1 MQKSLPK
8 QVNWVAHN
16 PENVLEKPLNQVY
29 KMQHPSVL
37 LYLEG
42 AASLESL
49 TTSGSYNHSISSS
62 TENPESSRKRYDKYI
77 PFTAEYS
84 EVSRSLNIVQLCIC
98 VTTFCKKLLWWE
110 LSTSL
115 IYKYSNMR
123 LGVILLLSFF
133 SRIMIERFFLGSWSI

>member
-1 MQKSLPK
+1 
-8 QVNWVAHN
+8 
-16 PENVLEKPLNQVY
+16 
-29 KMQHPSVL
+29 
-37 LYLEG
+37 
-42 AASLESL
+42 
-49 TTSGSYNHSISSS
+49 
-62 TENPESSRKRYDKYI
+62 
-77 PFTAEYS
+77 
-84 EVSRSLNIVQLCIC
+84 LCIC